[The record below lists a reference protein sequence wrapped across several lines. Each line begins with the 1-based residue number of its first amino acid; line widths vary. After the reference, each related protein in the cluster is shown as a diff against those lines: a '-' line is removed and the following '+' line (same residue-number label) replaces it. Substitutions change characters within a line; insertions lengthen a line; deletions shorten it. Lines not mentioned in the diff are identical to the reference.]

1 MSVFNGTHLRSENTS
16 SAIPVAKWCSGIR
29 SSFELSLERK
39 YVNII
44 LTICFCF
51 SIIREPSFL
60 LHSKNWLW
68 LIKVGRSNHRILCL
82 SCPVFDVLHV
92 LAKKR
97 HVSCEFIVIGANF
110 IHVTWYSYVTDD
122 WWMNVMWWDM
132 LTSDWSDK
140 LEKFYSDFVLI
151 GHTGTKNKGWLK
163 CAYKRQQVICSMFWR
178 TVISSYDLNHVHLQK
193 W

>member
-1 MSVFNGTHLRSENTS
+1 MSVYYGRHLRSENTF
-16 SAIPVAKWCSGIR
+16 SAIPVAKWCGGIR
-29 SSFELSLERK
+29 YIQWQSSSFELSLEKK

-44 LTICFCF
+44 HVPTICFCF

-68 LIKVGRSNHRILCL
+68 LIKVGCSNHRILCL

-92 LAKKR
+92 LAKKH
-97 HVSCEFIVIGANF
+97 HVSCEFIVIGAHF
-110 IHVTWYSYVTDD
+110 IHVTWYSYVADD

-151 GHTGTKNKGWLK
+151 GHTGT
-163 CAYKRQQVICSMFWR
+163 
-178 TVISSYDLNHVHLQK
+178 
-193 W
+193 